1 MADQHGCGVN
11 RRTGMFP
18 AKDVQKIWKE
28 VPSPVLTPTQRKAM
42 MELVT
47 LDMEEFGYFSS
58 NTGFL
63 YEEGVFYFIEINTV
77 FKWNIL

>member
-47 LDMEEFGYFSS
+47 LDMEEFGYFSN
-58 NTGFL
+58 NTRVFIRRGCFL
-63 YEEGVFYFIEINTV
+63 FH
-77 FKWNIL
+77 